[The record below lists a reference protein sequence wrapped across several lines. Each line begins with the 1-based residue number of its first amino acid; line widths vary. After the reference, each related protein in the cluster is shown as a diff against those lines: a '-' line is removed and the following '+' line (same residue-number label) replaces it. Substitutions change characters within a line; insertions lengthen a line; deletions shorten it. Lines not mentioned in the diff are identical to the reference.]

1 MIGISGFIGLYIFML
16 AAFAGWIIIGRVPA
30 ILHTP
35 LMSGSNF
42 VHGIVVIGGIYV
54 LLEASTPLEQGIG
67 FFAVLL
73 GAGNVAGGFAVTDRM
88 LAMFKTSGS
97 AAKPPHHHKK
107 A

>member
-1 MIGISGFIGLYIFML
+1 MLNFSGFIGLYIFML

-42 VHGIVVIGGIYV
+42 VHGIVVIGGIFV
-54 LLEASTPLEQGIG
+54 LLNASTPTEQAIG
-67 FFAVLL
+67 FFAVLM

-88 LAMFKTSGS
+88 LAMFKTSD
-97 AAKPPHHHKK
+97 APVRKRHKK
-107 A
+107 K

>member
-1 MIGISGFIGLYIFML
+1 MLNFSGFIGLYIFML

-42 VHGIVVIGGIYV
+42 VHGIVVIGGIFV
-54 LLEASTPLEQGIG
+54 LLNASTPTEQAIG
-67 FFAVLL
+67 FFAVLM

-88 LAMFKTSGS
+88 LAMFKTSD
-97 AAKPPHHHKK
+97 APVHKRHKK
-107 A
+107 K